1 MLARTLVR
9 ANEAREIDLSASGLS
24 ASDAADLFAHAIIGL
39 KGPDVT
45 IDLYRTR
52 LASLVGVFIRG
63 LGG

>member
-1 MLARTLVR
+1 
-9 ANEAREIDLSASGLS
+9 
-24 ASDAADLFAHAIIGL
+24 LFAHAIIGL